1 MQKTL
6 APGAIGVKGLT
17 LAETIDLA
25 AASGFD
31 SIVFDIREAERLAD
45 ADGVDAVRS
54 LFARAGV
61 QPGYWGL
68 PVAWRDDEKSAA
80 DLEALPKRAALARDL
95 GCTRVTTGVMPGS
108 NDLTFDENY
117 AFVVERLRPPAQ
129 ILADA
134 GCRLGIEFIA
144 PKTLRSTF
152 KHEFIYNL
160 PQTMELATTI
170 GTGNVGLLLD
180 AWHLYTSHGTNAD
193 IEGVSADDVVVVH
206 VNDAP
211 PGIPID
217 EQQDLVRALPLETGV
232 LDIVGFMHALQR
244 IGYDGPVMPEP
255 FSKRLEEL
263 GASDPLA
270 AAREAGRSMDALWMA
285 AGLG

>member
-6 APGAIGVKGLT
+6 APNAIGIKGLS
-17 LAETIDLA
+17 LVETIELA

-31 SIVFDIREAERLAD
+31 SIIFDIREVERLAD
-45 ADGVDAVRS
+45 ADGIDSVRD
-54 LFARAGV
+54 LFARSGV

-68 PVAWRDDEKSAA
+68 PVAWRDDAKRPA
-80 DLEALPKRAALARDL
+80 DLEGLPKRAALAREL
-95 GCTRVTTGVMPGS
+95 GCTRASTGVMPGS
-108 NDLTFDENY
+108 NDLTFDQNY
-117 AFVVERLRPPAQ
+117 AFTVERLRPPAQ

-134 GCRLGIEFIA
+134 GCRIGIEFIA

-152 KHEFIYNL
+152 KYEFIYTL
-160 PQTMELATTI
+160 GETMELAAAV
-170 GTGNVGLLLD
+170 GTGNIGLLLD
-180 AWHLYTSHGTNAD
+180 AWHLYTGHGTIAD
-193 IEGVSADDVVVVH
+193 VEPLKAEDVVVVH

-232 LDIVGFMHALQR
+232 LDLVGFMHALQR

-255 FSKRLEEL
+255 FSKRVE
-263 GASDPLA
+263 AIAATDPLA
-270 AAREAGRSMDALWMA
+270 AAKEAAKSMDALWKA
-285 AGLG
+285 AGLA